1 MVLLFNGVQII
12 NYIISP
18 LHISVI
24 TCRQSKTFY
33 FDQSKNIILFLIKMS
48 NFVIFNNKTID
59 TFDNNVISYPTSL
72 NNQFVLKKELKDGLV
87 SYSWIN
93 SASSGGTSGD
103 TQQFTFD
110 IDRVNYDAMLN
121 DILSLQISTNFF
133 ILNLYIPNIVT
144 INNLNTDVYITVN
157 NVEKFYINTL
167 AEYQQ
172 IICHVDNILS
182 DTIIECNVKDQ
193 IILESVQFL

>member
-1 MVLLFNGVQII
+1 
-12 NYIISP
+12 
-18 LHISVI
+18 
-24 TCRQSKTFY
+24 
-33 FDQSKNIILFLIKMS
+33 MS

-93 SASSGGTSGD
+93 SASSGGASSS

-193 IILESVQFL
+193 IILQSVQFL

>member
-1 MVLLFNGVQII
+1 
-12 NYIISP
+12 
-18 LHISVI
+18 
-24 TCRQSKTFY
+24 
-33 FDQSKNIILFLIKMS
+33 MS
-48 NFVIFNNKTID
+48 NFVIFNNKRVD

-93 SASSGGTSGD
+93 SASSGGTSSS

>member
-1 MVLLFNGVQII
+1 
-12 NYIISP
+12 
-18 LHISVI
+18 
-24 TCRQSKTFY
+24 
-33 FDQSKNIILFLIKMS
+33 MS
-48 NFVIFNNKTID
+48 NFVIFNNKTLE
-59 TFDNNVISYPTSL
+59 TFDNNVIAYQTSL
-72 NNQFVLKKELKDGLV
+72 NNQFVLKKELNDGPV

-110 IDRVNYDAMLN
+110 IDRVNYDKMLN
-121 DILSLQISTNFF
+121 GIFPLKISTNFF

-144 INNLNTDVYITVN
+144 INNLNTDVYIIVN

-172 IICHVDNILS
+172 IICHVDNIMS
-182 DTIIECNVKDQ
+182 DTTIQCNVKDQ
-193 IILESVQFL
+193 IILQSVQFL

>member
-1 MVLLFNGVQII
+1 
-12 NYIISP
+12 
-18 LHISVI
+18 
-24 TCRQSKTFY
+24 
-33 FDQSKNIILFLIKMS
+33 MS

-93 SASSGGTSGD
+93 SASSGGTSSS

-121 DILSLQISTNFF
+121 DILPLQISTNFF

>member
-1 MVLLFNGVQII
+1 
-12 NYIISP
+12 
-18 LHISVI
+18 
-24 TCRQSKTFY
+24 
-33 FDQSKNIILFLIKMS
+33 MS
-48 NFVIFNNKTID
+48 NFVIFNNKRVD

-87 SYSWIN
+87 SYSWVN

>member
-1 MVLLFNGVQII
+1 
-12 NYIISP
+12 
-18 LHISVI
+18 
-24 TCRQSKTFY
+24 
-33 FDQSKNIILFLIKMS
+33 MS

-93 SASSGGTSGD
+93 SASSGGASSS

>member
-1 MVLLFNGVQII
+1 MN
-12 NYIISP
+12 
-18 LHISVI
+18 
-24 TCRQSKTFY
+24 
-33 FDQSKNIILFLIKMS
+33 
-48 NFVIFNNKTID
+48 NFVIFNNKKLE
-59 TFDNNVISYPTSL
+59 TFDNNVIAYPTSL
-72 NNQFVLKKELKDGLV
+72 NNQFVLKKELNDGLV

-110 IDRVNYDAMLN
+110 IDRVNYDIMLN
-121 DILSLQISTNFF
+121 GIFPLNISTNFF

-144 INNLNTDVYITVN
+144 INNLNTDVYIIVN

-172 IICHVDNILS
+172 IICHVDNIMS
-182 DTIIECNVKDQ
+182 DTTIQCNVKDQ
-193 IILESVQFL
+193 IVLKSVQFL

>member
-1 MVLLFNGVQII
+1 
-12 NYIISP
+12 
-18 LHISVI
+18 
-24 TCRQSKTFY
+24 
-33 FDQSKNIILFLIKMS
+33 MS

-93 SASSGGTSGD
+93 SASSGGTSSS

-193 IILESVQFL
+193 IILQSVQFL

>member
-1 MVLLFNGVQII
+1 
-12 NYIISP
+12 
-18 LHISVI
+18 
-24 TCRQSKTFY
+24 
-33 FDQSKNIILFLIKMS
+33 MS

-59 TFDNNVISYPTSL
+59 TFDNNVIAYPTSL
-72 NNQFVLKKELKDGLV
+72 NNQFVLKKELNDGLV

-93 SASSGGTSGD
+93 SASSGGTSSS

>member
-1 MVLLFNGVQII
+1 
-12 NYIISP
+12 
-18 LHISVI
+18 
-24 TCRQSKTFY
+24 
-33 FDQSKNIILFLIKMS
+33 MS
-48 NFVIFNNKTID
+48 NFVIFNNKTVD
-59 TFDNNVISYPTSL
+59 TFDNNVIGYPTSL

-110 IDRVNYDAMLN
+110 IDRINYDKMLN
-121 DILSLQISTNFF
+121 GIFLLKISTNFF

-144 INNLNTDVYITVN
+144 INNLNTDVYIIVN

-172 IICHVDNILS
+172 IICHVDNIMS
-182 DTIIECNVKDQ
+182 DTTIQCNVKDQ
-193 IILESVQFL
+193 IILQSVQFL